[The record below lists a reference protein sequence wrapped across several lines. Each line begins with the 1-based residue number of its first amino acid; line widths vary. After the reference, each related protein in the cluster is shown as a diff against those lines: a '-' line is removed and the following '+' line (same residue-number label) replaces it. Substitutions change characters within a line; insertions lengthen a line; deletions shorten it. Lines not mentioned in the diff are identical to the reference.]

1 MQTPFRTR
9 LGRVARCLMLS
20 TLAASPALAQTPPQ
34 TLHVYGPGGPATAM
48 KECAAAFTK
57 QTGTP
62 VDVTAGPEP
71 QWLPQAQQDADLVY
85 GGAEYMLTQTALAHP
100 GLVDE
105 AIRTSLY
112 ARESAVLVR
121 PGNPLHIKR
130 LEDLTRPG
138 VRLLDVNGAGQM
150 GMTEDMARTPALI
163 ANLQH
168 NTRTSVKTSAEAVAL
183 WQQQPQGYDAWITYA
198 SWQPRLPGSAL
209 VRLPRAQRVHRGTPI
224 ALTQRTTQAATA
236 RQFVAFLK
244 SAEGHAIFRR
254 NGWE

>member
-71 QWLPQAQQDADLVY
+71 QWLSQAQQDADLVY

-105 AIRTSLY
+105 ASRTSLY

-209 VRLPRAQRVHRGTPI
+209 VRLPRASACTG
-224 ALTQRTTQAATA
+224 A
-236 RQFVAFLK
+236 RPSPSP
-244 SAEGHAIFRR
+244 SAPPRR
-254 NGWE
+254 PPPGSSWPF